1 MKASLNIILNQSIL
15 TDLKKAFVADKTIQK
30 MAKEDFIMLNVVVI
44 KDMLHM
50 QKIYI
55 YIHKYFIIKIMCN
68 KYYIVI
74 HRKRLR
80 TRIWHLTVTMFPESS
95 LLVNSYIIN
104 IISI

>member
-1 MKASLNIILNQSIL
+1 MKASLNIILNQSIS

-55 YIHKYFIIKIMCN
+55 
-68 KYYIVI
+68 
-74 HRKRLR
+74 
-80 TRIWHLTVTMFPESS
+80 S
-95 LLVNSYIIN
+95 IN
-104 IISI
+104 ILLLKSCAINTILLYTGRDFGQESGT

>member
-1 MKASLNIILNQSIL
+1 MKASLNIILNQSIS

-55 YIHKYFIIKIMCN
+55 YINILLLKSCAINTILLYTGRDFGQ
-68 KYYIVI
+68 
-74 HRKRLR
+74 
-80 TRIWHLTVTMFPESS
+80 ESGT
-95 LLVNSYIIN
+95 
-104 IISI
+104 